1 MTGAG
6 FRVTFSPMSAET
18 QTVIALAVVAL
29 AALYL
34 LRSAFARRP
43 KGGCASG
50 GCCPTDRFKQGLK
63 R

>member
-1 MTGAG
+1 
-6 FRVTFSPMSAET
+6 MSADV
-18 QTVIALAVVAL
+18 QTLLALAVVAL

-34 LRSAFARRP
+34 VRSAFARRR

-50 GCCPTDRFKQGLK
+50 GSCPTDRFKQGLK

>member
-1 MTGAG
+1 
-6 FRVTFSPMSAET
+6 MSAET
-18 QTVIALAVVAL
+18 QTVVALAVVAL

>member
-1 MTGAG
+1 LTDAR
-6 FRVTFSPMSAET
+6 FRFTLLTMSAET
-18 QTVIALAVVAL
+18 QTFVALAIVAL

-34 LRSAFARRP
+34 VRSAFANRR

-50 GCCPTDRFKQGLK
+50 GSCPTDRFKQGLK